1 MAKNYIIAEGF
12 IVNGKGAGEVLKLDE
27 IENVQSL
34 LGSGRIFLES
44 PKKSITMDS
53 TQPIDNSGRSE

>member
-34 LGSGRIFLES
+34 LGSGRIFVEAS
-44 PKKSITMDS
+44 KSSATMKPQPAIDS
-53 TQPIDNSGRSE
+53 EEE